1 MTVNV
6 TIDLAPA
13 LARRAAR
20 RGFLK
25 PEGIGRLIEREVSLD
40 RAVPD
45 FRRMVAALR
54 ARSDEPMTME
64 EIQAE
69 VEASRAERRARASRR

>member
-6 TIDLAPA
+6 TINLPPA
-13 LARRAAR
+13 IARRASR
-20 RGFLK
+20 RGLLK
-25 PEGIGRLIEREVSLD
+25 PAGIGRLIEREIGLDKSLP
-40 RAVPD
+40 V

-54 ARSDEPMTME
+54 AQRDEPLTMD

-69 VEASRAERRARASRR
+69 VQACRDERRARESRR